1 MNNNNPASLRVRC
14 KNVGGMSSSQQKRQ
28 AVFNSLRSVVDI
40 TILTETKFKDE
51 DLDEHR
57 REWNSAMFS
66 SCTAED
72 RAQSGVS
79 ILIRRGLDI
88 EISEEEGIGHGRDDN
103 GRIVWILGKIRS
115 KTLLIIGVYGPPQ
128 GDDDTFFNDQLFP
141 ILRNKT
147 YDHVIM
153 GGDFNVGMENHDYKG
168 YADPSR
174 VRPRSRAALHD
185 NIEATDLVDIY
196 RVLNNDGKDYTW
208 RNRASINRNTGAA
221 SQMSRID
228 FFLVDAN
235 LADLVQTVGPCE
247 PWDKSYDHKAVSMRV
262 DLDKVTYG
270 SSFWKFNNSFL
281 EDIGYIQKVDDQI
294 VWAIYTNQKANPEGG
309 RLSIRDISLLSKRE
323 RSQVELEVNPHAFME
338 TLLNQIKHISRQHGR
353 AKKISQARTRE
364 DLNDKLQRA
373 LETEKQLLHRID
385 NEEWTL
391 ELYAELTL
399 HQEEVEAIRSQLR
412 VTEERINEGAYIRT
426 GYDWKCESEAPT
438 GIFLKQEQWRGD
450 QRYIGVLELE
460 GAPNRAPT
468 VIRTQQEV
476 ERAIVDF
483 YGTLYKER
491 LTASSTDSI
500 KEYLGEGFETLENIY
515 KKRIPASTRDT
526 LDMDISEEEVL
537 EAIKQGKPGR
547 APGMTGY
554 TKEFYRFFSEDLI
567 GHIEGVRH
575 PKFSV

>member
-174 VRPRSRAALHD
+174 VRPRSRVALHD

-196 RVLNNDGKDYTW
+196 RVLNEDGKDFTW
-208 RNRASINRNTGAA
+208 RNRGSINRETGTA

-247 PWDKSYDHKAVSMRV
+247 PWDKSFDHKAVSMRV

-270 SSFWKFNNSFL
+270 SSF
-281 EDIGYIQKVDDQI
+281 
-294 VWAIYTNQKANPEGG
+294 
-309 RLSIRDISLLSKRE
+309 
-323 RSQVELEVNPHAFME
+323 
-338 TLLNQIKHISRQHGR
+338 
-353 AKKISQARTRE
+353 
-364 DLNDKLQRA
+364 
-373 LETEKQLLHRID
+373 
-385 NEEWTL
+385 
-391 ELYAELTL
+391 
-399 HQEEVEAIRSQLR
+399 
-412 VTEERINEGAYIRT
+412 
-426 GYDWKCESEAPT
+426 
-438 GIFLKQEQWRGD
+438 
-450 QRYIGVLELE
+450 
-460 GAPNRAPT
+460 
-468 VIRTQQEV
+468 
-476 ERAIVDF
+476 
-483 YGTLYKER
+483 
-491 LTASSTDSI
+491 
-500 KEYLGEGFETLENIY
+500 
-515 KKRIPASTRDT
+515 
-526 LDMDISEEEVL
+526 
-537 EAIKQGKPGR
+537 
-547 APGMTGY
+547 
-554 TKEFYRFFSEDLI
+554 
-567 GHIEGVRH
+567 
-575 PKFSV
+575 